1 MRDALKT
8 GTATLITF
16 AVLVLFWRG
25 AIAVFDLPAYLLPTP
40 SQVGEALM
48 RGWIGGSLWEH
59 AAFTLSATLTGFAI
73 GGLLGIVVG
82 ALVAEIRV
90 VSLTIYPLI
99 IAIQSM
105 PTVAIAPLIVVYL
118 GVGMG
123 SKVFTVALL
132 CFFPLF
138 VNTVA
143 GLQAADPRLVDLYR
157 AFSASRLRLFFDVKL
172 PGAVDHI
179 MASLQIA
186 IVLAFVGCIVSEFVA
201 STKGLG
207 YIIRAFASDLNVAFM
222 FAAIVSLGALGAVT
236 GIAIVKLH
244 RALVFW
250 RVREG

>member
-1 MRDALKT
+1 MRDPLKT
-8 GTATLITF
+8 ATATLATF
-16 AVLVLFWRG
+16 TALILLWRG
-25 AIAVFDLPAYLLPTP
+25 AIAAFAIPAYVLPTP
-40 SQVGEALM
+40 GQVGEALL
-48 RGWIGGSLWEH
+48 RGWVGGSLWDH
-59 AAFTLSATLTGFAI
+59 AVFTVTATLAGFAI
-73 GGLLGIVVG
+73 GAAVGVVVG
-82 ALVAEIRV
+82 ALVAEIRI
-90 VSLTIYPLI
+90 VSLAVYPLI

-118 GVGMG
+118 GVGMA

-132 CFFPLF
+132 CFFPVF

-172 PGAVDHI
+172 PGAVDHV

-186 IVLAFVGCIVSEFVA
+186 IVLAFVGCVVSEFVA

-222 FAAIVSLGALGAVT
+222 FAAIVSLGALGAIAGT
-236 GIAIVKLH
+236 AIVRLH
-244 RALVFW
+244 RGLVFW
-250 RVREG
+250 RV